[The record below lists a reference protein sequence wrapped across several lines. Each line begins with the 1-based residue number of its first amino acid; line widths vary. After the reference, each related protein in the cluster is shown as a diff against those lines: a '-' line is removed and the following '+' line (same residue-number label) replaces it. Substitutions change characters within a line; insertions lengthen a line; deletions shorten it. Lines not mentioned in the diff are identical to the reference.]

1 MEKNLSKAFLKTSF
15 FSAIIL
21 LIGYAATKHSS
32 TKKMEIATDWRHDY
46 HSFAE
51 PNNAVVKH
59 LSLNLNIDF
68 EKNILS
74 GFANWQIEKSADA
87 KEIIFDTRDL
97 TIEKITL
104 NEDSTPINFELKSA
118 DKILGSALH
127 IPISTTTNSVK
138 IFYHTSQNALALQW
152 LKPEQTT
159 GKQKFLF
166 TQSEAILARSWIP
179 CQDGPAIRFTY
190 DATIYCP
197 KNLMAVMSV
206 ADNPQSINA
215 SGEYHYAQPKPIP
228 SYLMALAVGEIAFK
242 KINERCGIYAELP
255 MVDKVAWEFADM
267 GKMVDAAE
275 KLYGPYAWGRYDVIV
290 LPPSF
295 PFGGMENPCLTF
307 ATPTVIAG
315 DRSLVSL
322 VAHELAHSWSGNLTT
337 NATWND
343 FWLNEGFTMYF
354 QMRIMEAL
362 YGKDYSDMEANLCV
376 QDLQN
381 TLKDFGEKNPDT
393 KLKLDLKGRDP
404 DDGMNDIAYNKGY
417 LFLRLM
423 EETVGRNLWDEF
435 LKSWF
440 AAHQFQSVTT
450 EDFVEFLNK
459 NLIEPHKEKFSSVNI
474 NQWIYE
480 AGLPANATTINVT
493 RFIEVDEQI
502 KNFTTK
508 NLIEKTV
515 SKNWVTNE
523 WLHFINNVP
532 EKLSEKQ
539 LDNLDAAYH
548 FTGNSNCEIADAWYY
563 LCLKN
568 HYTKINSAMEKFLCS
583 VGRRKYLL
591 PLYGEM
597 IKSEDGKILA
607 HQIYAKARGGYHSV
621 SQQTLDELLKLKK

>member
-1 MEKNLSKAFLKTSF
+1 MRTTLSAFTF
-15 FSAIIL
+15 TC
-21 LIGYAATKHSS
+21 LIFLAGYVATKKHTANKIIS
-32 TKKMEIATDWRHDY
+32 TTDMYHDY
-46 HSFAE
+46 HSYAQPE
-51 PNNAVVKH
+51 NAVVKH
-59 LSLNLNIDF
+59 LSLNLNADF

-74 GFANWQIEKSADA
+74 GFANWNIETANNA
-87 KEIIFDTRDL
+87 TEIIFDTHDL

-127 IPISTTTNSVK
+127 IPISSITKSVK
-138 IFYHTSQNALALQW
+138 IFYHTSPNSLAVQW
-152 LKPEQTT
+152 LKPEQTA
-159 GKQKFLF
+159 GKKQPFLF
-166 TQSEAILARSWIP
+166 TQSEAILARTWIP
-179 CQDGPAIRFTY
+179 CQDGPGIRFTY
-190 DATIYCP
+190 EATIHCP

-228 SYLMALAVGEIAFK
+228 SYLMALAIGEIAFK

-255 MVDKVAWEFADM
+255 MVEKVTWEFADM

-275 KLYGPYAWGRYDVIV
+275 NLYGAYAWGRYDVIV

-322 VAHELAHSWSGNLTT
+322 VAHELAHSWSGNLCT

-362 YGKDYSDMEANLCV
+362 YGKDYSEMEGALSV

-381 TLKDFGEKNPDT
+381 TLKDLGAKNPDT
-393 KLKLDLKGRDP
+393 KLKLDLKGRNP

-423 EETVGRNLWDEF
+423 EETAGREQWDLF

-440 AAHQFQSVTT
+440 TEHAFQSVTT
-450 EDFVEFLNK
+450 EDFVAFLNK
-459 NLIEPHKEKFSSVNI
+459 NLVEKNKDNFAKSNI
-474 NQWIYE
+474 NEWIYGV
-480 AGLPANATTINVT
+480 GLPTNAPIINAS
-493 RFIEVDEQI
+493 RFVAIDLQI
-502 KNFTTK
+502 KNFIQNNSIDK
-508 NLIEKTV
+508 NATAKWSTH
-515 SKNWVTNE
+515 E
-523 WLHFINNVP
+523 WLHFINNLP
-532 EKLSEKQ
+532 EKLTEKQ
-539 LDNLDAAYH
+539 LDDLDAAFH
-548 FTGNSNCEIADAWYY
+548 FTGNNNCEIADAWYY

-568 HYTKINSAMEKFLCS
+568 NYTKINSAMEKFLCN
-583 VGRRKYLL
+583 VGRRKFLL

-597 IKSEDGKILA
+597 NKTESGKKLA
-607 HQIYAKARGGYHSV
+607 KEIYSKARSGYHSV
-621 SQQTLDELLKLKK
+621 SQQTLDAMLNQEK

>member
-1 MEKNLSKAFLKTSF
+1 MNKIITTTF
-15 FSAIIL
+15 FVIIIC
-21 LIGYAATKHSS
+21 LIGYVG
-32 TKKMEIATDWRHDY
+32 TKKTHPQKNNSTDMSHDY
-46 HSFAE
+46 NSYAQPE
-51 PNNAVVKH
+51 NAVVKH
-59 LSLNLNIDF
+59 LSLNLNADF

-74 GFANWQIEKSADA
+74 GYANWQIERVNNAN
-87 KEIIFDTRDL
+87 EIIFDTHDL

-104 NEDSTPINFELKSA
+104 NDDSTTTNFELKSV

-127 IPISTTTNSVK
+127 IPISSTTKSVK
-138 IFYHTSQNALALQW
+138 IFYHTSPNAAAVQW
-152 LKPEQTT
+152 LKPEQTA
-159 GKQKFLF
+159 GKKQPFLF
-166 TQSEAILARSWIP
+166 TQSEAILARTWIP
-179 CQDGPAIRFTY
+179 CEDGPGVRFTY
-190 DATIYCP
+190 DATIHCP

-228 SYLMALAVGEIAFK
+228 SYLMALAIGEIAFK
-242 KINERCGIYAELP
+242 KINERCGVYAELP

-267 GKMVDAAE
+267 GKMVDVAE
-275 KLYGPYAWGRYDVIV
+275 NLYGSYAWGRYDVIV

-322 VAHELAHSWSGNLTT
+322 VAHELAHSWSGNLCT

-354 QMRIMEAL
+354 QFRIMEAL

-393 KLKLDLKGRDP
+393 KLKLDLKGRNP

-423 EETVGRNLWDEF
+423 EETVGREKWDLF

-440 AAHQFQSVTT
+440 TEHAFQSVTT
-450 EDFVEFLNK
+450 EEFVDFLNN
-459 NLIEPHKEKFSSVNI
+459 NLIQSNKEKFTKVNI
-474 NQWIYE
+474 NEWIYE
-480 AGLPANATTINVT
+480 TGLPANAPIINAS
-493 RFIEVDEQI
+493 RFVAIDLQI

-508 NLIEKTV
+508 NELD
-515 SKNWVTNE
+515 KNATAKWSTHE
-523 WLHFINNVP
+523 WLHFINNLP
-532 EKLSEKQ
+532 EKLSQKQ
-539 LDNLDAAYH
+539 LDDLDAAYH
-548 FTGNSNCEIADAWYY
+548 FTGNNNCEIADAWYY

-568 HYTKINSAMEKFLCS
+568 NYTKINSAMEKFLCT
-583 VGRRKYLL
+583 VGRRKFLL

-597 IKSEDGKILA
+597 NKTESGKKLA
-607 HQIYAKARGGYHSV
+607 KQIYAKARGGYHSV
-621 SQQTLDELLKLKK
+621 SQQTLDEMFGK

>member
-1 MEKNLSKAFLKTSF
+1 MKKIF
-15 FSAIIL
+15 FL
-21 LIGYAATKHSS
+21 LIVLISMQACHRRHSTNTAANTSSSVDAHSAAQPQ
-32 TKKMEIATDWRHDY
+32 K
-46 HSFAE
+46 
-51 PNNAVVKH
+51 AVVKH
-59 LSLNLNIDF
+59 LSLNLNVDF
-68 EKNILS
+68 EQNILS
-74 GFANWQIEKSADA
+74 GFAQWQIEKATGA
-87 KEIIFDTRDL
+87 TEIIFDTRDL
-97 TIEKITL
+97 AIEKVTL
-104 NEDSTPINFELKSA
+104 NNDSTPINFELKLA
-118 DKILGSALH
+118 DKIIGSALH
-127 IPISTTTNSVK
+127 IPISSTTNSVK
-138 IFYHTSQNALALQW
+138 IVYHTSPNAAALQW

-166 TQSEAILARSWIP
+166 TQSEAILARTWLP
-179 CQDGPAIRFTY
+179 CQDGPAVRFTY
-190 DATIYCP
+190 DATIHCP
-197 KNLMAVMSV
+197 KNLLAVMSV
-206 ADNPQSINA
+206 ANNPQSIND
-215 SGEYHYAQPKPIP
+215 SGEYHYTQPKPIP

-255 MVDKVAWEFADM
+255 MVEKVAWEFADM

-275 KLYGPYAWGRYDVIV
+275 SLYGSYAWGRYDVVV

-322 VAHELAHSWSGNLTT
+322 IAHELAHSWSGNLCT

-362 YGKDYSDMEANLCV
+362 YGRDYSEMEAQLSV

-381 TLKDFGEKNPDT
+381 TLKDFGIKNPDT

-423 EETVGRNLWDEF
+423 EETAGRKSWDEF

-440 AAHQFQSVTT
+440 SAHAFQSVTT
-450 EDFVEFLNK
+450 EDFVQFLNE
-459 NLIEPHKEKFSSVNI
+459 NLISKNKTQFEKVDI

-480 AGLPANATTINVT
+480 VGLPQNAPKINAS
-493 RFIEVDEQI
+493 RFIVVDEQI
-502 KNFTTK
+502 KKFMDK
-508 NLIEKTV
+508 NDLDKSI
-515 SKNWVTNE
+515 SKNWSTNE
-523 WLHFINNVP
+523 WLHYINNLP

-539 LDNLDAAYH
+539 LDDLDAAYH

-568 HYTKINSAMEKFLCS
+568 QYTKINTAMEKFLCS

-597 IKSEDGKILA
+597 MKSESGKKLA
-607 HQIYAKARGGYHSV
+607 FQIYSKARSGYHSV
-621 SQQTLDELLKLKK
+621 AQQTMDALILKEKKS